1 MLGTSAE
8 GSGEP
13 GHQQESRDA
22 EEASAQA
29 GSVLCCVAE
38 IDCRPPIV
46 RASLSSHC
54 KFSYALKC
62 QSYRGSTK
70 A

>member
-29 GSVLCCVAE
+29 GSICAVLSGR
-38 IDCRPPIV
+38 DW
-46 RASLSSHC
+46 L
-54 KFSYALKC
+54 
-62 QSYRGSTK
+62 
-70 A
+70 